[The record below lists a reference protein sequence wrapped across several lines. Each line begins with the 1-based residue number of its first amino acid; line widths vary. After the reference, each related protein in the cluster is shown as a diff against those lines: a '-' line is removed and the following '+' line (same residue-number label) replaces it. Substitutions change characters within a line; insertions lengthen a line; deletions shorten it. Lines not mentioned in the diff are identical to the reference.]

1 MNNKSLKEQELQIL
15 ILISHNYTN
24 QQIADEINL
33 SIHTV
38 KAHNTNI
45 YRKLN
50 AKNRTEAVLNGLRK
64 GYIKL
69 T

>member
-1 MNNKSLKEQELQIL
+1 MDNKLLKEQELQIL
-15 ILISHNYTN
+15 ILLSQNYTN
-24 QQIADEINL
+24 KQIANKIHI

-38 KAHNTNI
+38 KAHNSKI
-45 YRKLN
+45 YQKLN